1 MRRLLALLLVAV
13 AAVPQALGAMLQASA
28 EYEIKAAFLLN
39 FAKFVDWPPRAFAGP
54 DGPLRV
60 CVLGDDPFGPI
71 LDRMLRDERIGGL
84 RLTAARVANT
94 GEAHGCHILYVAVS
108 EEPRYGGILQQLDLR
123 RVLTVGDSPAFLE
136 HGGHIRFFLESDYV
150 RFAVNPEAVARTE
163 FQMSSKLLRVATI
176 ERPARGGGTR

>member
-71 LDRMLRDERIGGL
+71 LDRTLRDERIGGL
-84 RLTAARVANT
+84 RLAAARVAST
-94 GEAHGCHILYVAVS
+94 GEAQGCHVLYVSVS
-108 EEPRYGGILQQLDLR
+108 EQPRYEAILQQLDAR
-123 RVLTVGDSPAFLE
+123 RVLTVGDSPSFLE
-136 HGGHIRFFLESDYV
+136 HGGHIRFFLESNYV
-150 RFAVNPEAVARTE
+150 RFAVNPDAVARAE

-176 ERPARGGGTR
+176 ERPARGSGTR